1 MPGRIAG
8 VAPLLMASTSAL
20 VFCRPAPAIA
30 QAAKAATGTP
40 KPRDDSGASAQEI
53 VVVGERASVVKGL
66 DPLATLD
73 RNTLDSIG
81 ATSMSDLL
89 RVLKPLTQSADGSDP
104 IFLLNG
110 QRVSSY
116 QEIGSLPPEA
126 IDKVEVLPE
135 PAALR
140 FGYPPTRRVVNFITK
155 RNFRQVETSVA
166 AGTTVRP
173 GSTVAEG
180 NFNLTRLHKDQRVT
194 VTLQRQH
201 TSSLLQSRRH
211 VLPNPQVLFDGI
223 GNVTAPSAGEIDP
236 ALSQIAGQPVT
247 VVPVPQAEADRS
259 SLPAY
264 AAGANEP
271 RLFDL
276 GPYRTLVPRKE
287 EWKAESVLADKIGG
301 LSGSLDLSAEQ
312 STETAM
318 SGPAAVTLTVPET
331 NPYSPFAS
339 PVLLHRYLTE
349 AGVLHT
355 RQTTTT
361 LHGGSTLRGAISG
374 WLWDW
379 TASVDQKL
387 VGGFSENG
395 IDLSAANAAIATGT
409 NPFAPLDP
417 SLLSG
422 LLVDRAHL
430 MTRTLN
436 SKLVVRGTPLQLPA
450 GPLNLTGTVEAE
462 RLTASS
468 VTTGADPFNLQLGR
482 TRTEAGMAVDIPLT
496 SRSEHVLSAIG
507 NLSLNGSVN
516 ARRVSGF
523 GSLYDS
529 TVGATWGPFKG
540 VQLLLQDKRSG
551 TAPDMEKLAS
561 PIVHVANVPVFDFAT
576 GRTDIVTVT
585 TGGNPELAAEHKHVR
600 SVALNVKPFPG
611 QELRVTT
618 TYENTD
624 IRNQTGD
631 VGSLT
636 PQLQAVFPN
645 LFARDSTG
653 HLVSVTF
660 QPTNFYRER
669 QKTLNIVL
677 NAGGPVGA
685 KRNSKGIKG
694 DSRPNYY
701 AGAGP
706 TFKFSDRLQL
716 RPGAPE
722 LDLLGGDSVTGWKA
736 ARFSGYF
743 YAGIGQLGNSISIDG
758 WGDGGGRVR
767 SPVAASDLYFS
778 PTFQLNFHATLSV
791 HHFLTKK
798 AWTKH
803 LQLKLDV
810 EKLIRVHESVHD
822 ANGHVPN
829 PFQPDLLDPIGR
841 TVKFTVRKL
850 F

>member
-1 MPGRIAG
+1 MPGRFQPIAR
-8 VAPLLMASTSAL
+8 VLMTSGCVLGFASAT
-20 VFCRPAPAIA
+20 PATA
-30 QAAKAATGTP
+30 QTGHQQKHEPKAQDD
-40 KPRDDSGASAQEI
+40 KSDSGPDI
-53 VVVGERASVVKGL
+53 VVVGQRNSVVKGL

-89 RVLKPLTQSADGSDP
+89 RVIKPLMQSADGGDP

-126 IDKVEVLPE
+126 IDKVEILPE

-155 RNFRQVETSVA
+155 RDFRQIEASVA
-166 AGTTVRP
+166 AGTTIRP
-173 GSTVAEG
+173 GSSIAEG
-180 NFNLTRLHKDQRVT
+180 NFNLTRLHKDQRIT
-194 VTLQRQH
+194 LTLQRQH
-201 TSSLLQSRRH
+201 GSSLLQSRRH
-211 VLPNPQVLFDGI
+211 VMPNPQVLFDSI
-223 GNVTAPSAGEIDP
+223 GNVTAPNGGEIDP

-247 VVPVPQAEADRS
+247 VAPVPQTEADRS

-264 AAGANEP
+264 AEGANQP

-287 EWKAESVLADKIGG
+287 EWKAESVLADKLGS

-312 STETAM
+312 ATETAM
-318 SGPAAVTLTVPET
+318 SGPAAVTLIVPSS

-339 PVLLHRYLTE
+339 TVLLHRYLTE

-379 TASVDQKL
+379 TASIDQKL

-395 IDLSAANAAIATGT
+395 IDLSAANAAIAAGA
-409 NPFAPLDP
+409 NPFAPLDA

-422 LLVDRAHL
+422 RLVDRAHL
-430 MTRTLN
+430 LTRTMN
-436 SKLVVRGTPLQLPA
+436 SKLVVRGLPVQLPA
-450 GPLNLTGTVEAE
+450 GPLNVTGTVEAE

-468 VTTGADPFNLQLGR
+468 VTRGADPFNLQLGR
-482 TRTEAGMAVDIPLT
+482 TRAEAGIAVDIPLT
-496 SRSEHVLSAIG
+496 SRTDHVLSAIG
-507 NLSLNGSVN
+507 DLSLNGSAN
-516 ARRVSGF
+516 ARHVSGF
-523 GSLYDS
+523 GSLYD
-529 TVGATWGPFKG
+529 TTLGATWGPFKD
-540 VQLLLQDKRSG
+540 VQLLFQDKRSG

-585 TGGNPELAAEHKHVR
+585 HGGNPGLAAEKKHVQ
-600 SVALNVKPFPG
+600 SIALNVKPLPG
-611 QELRVTT
+611 SELRVAA

-624 IRNQTGD
+624 IRNQTGE
-631 VGSLT
+631 VYALR
-636 PQLQAVFPN
+636 PEIEAVFPN
-645 LFARDSTG
+645 LFVRDSTG

-669 QKTLNIVL
+669 QKSLNIVI
-677 NAGGPVGA
+677 NAGGPVGKKPPNA
-685 KRNSKGIKG
+685 KDGKDG
-694 DSRPNYY
+694 RPNYY

-706 TFKFSDRLQL
+706 TIRFSDRLQL
-716 RPGAPE
+716 RPGTPV
-722 LDLLGGDSVTGWKA
+722 LDLLSGDSVTGWKT
-736 ARFSGYF
+736 ARVSGYF
-743 YAGIGQLGNSISIDG
+743 YAGIGQLGNSFSIDG

-767 SPVAASDLYFS
+767 SPLPASDLYFS
-778 PTFQLNFHATLSV
+778 PLFHADVHATLSV
-791 HHFLTKK
+791 HHFLRKQ

-803 LQLKLDV
+803 LQLKLDI
-810 EKLIRVHESVHD
+810 EKLINFEQKVHD
-822 ANGHVPN
+822 GNGNVPN
-829 PFQPDLLDPIGR
+829 QYQPDLLDPVGR
-841 TVKFTVRKL
+841 TVKFTIRKL